1 MSDQIKHEC
10 GLAFVRLLKP
20 LDFYQEK
27 YGTPLYG
34 LEKLRLLM
42 QKMRNRGQD
51 GAGIATIR
59 LNPEPGQRYISR
71 KRSNSTDYLRDLFDQ
86 VNSHFKDL
94 KKGQLEDTKWMQI
107 NKPYMGE
114 VLMGHLRY
122 GTHGKNSI
130 ETCHP
135 FHRQNNWITRN
146 LLLAGNFNLTN
157 VEELFGLLVALGQYP
172 KEKSDTVTVMEKIG
186 HFLDDEISRLFDW
199 HKSDGITNQEINQF
213 IFQELDIQR
222 LLKRAT
228 KEFDGGYVFA
238 GMLGHGDA
246 FVVRDPNGIRPA
258 YWFQDD
264 EIVAM
269 ASERPALQMV
279 FDKKFKQIK
288 ELKPAHALIV
298 KCDGRVSEVE
308 FTEPKQRL
316 ACSFE
321 RIYFSRGTDRE
332 IYRERKKLGEQLAR
346 PILESVNFEWKTT
359 AFSYIPNTAE
369 AAFYGLMHGVEKEL
383 NNWKTDQILA
393 EGSQI
398 SPEKLREIMEIAPRF
413 EKVAHKDEK
422 IRTFITPDES
432 RQDLVAMVYDVTWG
446 IVKNDVDTLVLLD
459 DSIVRGTTLRDR
471 VLAILARL
479 RPKKIIIVSSAP
491 QIRYPDCYGIDM
503 SKMRDFVAFQ
513 ALVELLKENKKEH
526 LLAEAAD
533 RIRAT
538 IHLPAEQLKNEV
550 IPLYAEFGYEQISKK
565 IAEIVTPK
573 DIIPEVEVIF
583 QTLENLHEACPEHLG
598 DWYFSGNY
606 PTPGGNRVV
615 NKAFMN
621 YIENRDERAY

>member
-1 MSDQIKHEC
+1 
-10 GLAFVRLLKP
+10 
-20 LDFYQEK
+20 
-27 YGTPLYG
+27 
-34 LEKLRLLM
+34 
-42 QKMRNRGQD
+42 MRR
-51 GAGIATIR
+51 T
-59 LNPEPGQRYISR
+59 GQR
-71 KRSNSTDYLRDLFDQ
+71 
-86 VNSHFKDL
+86 
-94 KKGQLEDTKWMQI
+94 
-107 NKPYMGE
+107 
-114 VLMGHLRY
+114 
-122 GTHGKNSI
+122 
-130 ETCHP
+130 
-135 FHRQNNWITRN
+135 
-146 LLLAGNFNLTN
+146 
-157 VEELFGLLVALGQYP
+157 
-172 KEKSDTVTVMEKIG
+172 
-186 HFLDDEISRLFDW
+186 
-199 HKSDGITNQEINQF
+199 
-213 IFQELDIQR
+213 
-222 LLKRAT
+222 
-228 KEFDGGYVFA
+228 
-238 GMLGHGDA
+238 
-246 FVVRDPNGIRPA
+246 
-258 YWFQDD
+258 
-264 EIVAM
+264 
-269 ASERPALQMV
+269 
-279 FDKKFKQIK
+279 
-288 ELKPAHALIV
+288 
-298 KCDGRVSEVE
+298 GRVHGAKTAARLPRSSASIFRVAPTGK
-308 FTEPKQRL
+308 FT
-316 ACSFE
+316 
-321 RIYFSRGTDRE
+321 
-332 IYRERKKLGEQLAR
+332 RERKKLGEQLAR

-383 NNWKTDQILA
+383 NNWKTEQILA
-393 EGSQI
+393 EGPQI
-398 SPEKLREIMEIAPRF
+398 SPEKLREIIEIAPRF

-538 IHLPAEQLKNEV
+538 IHLPAEKLKNEV
-550 IPLYAEFGYEQISKK
+550 IPLYAEFSYEQISKK